1 MHSNLMKRSRPT
13 VVAEQDK
20 PGQVVSL
27 ANRREDP
34 EAAVRNEE
42 TALLLRVRDEQD
54 RGAYSEIFERFAPRL
69 KAYLTSLSNDASV
82 AETVVQEIMIT
93 VWTKSRLFDPSKA
106 SARTWLYTM
115 ARNRLIDVKRGS
127 QREAR
132 FIESYTDQQDPPV
145 DEVDR
150 GASMVN
156 TFKLN
161 ALLEKLPGE
170 QAEVLMFAY
179 VEGYSHREI
188 AERLDLPLGTVKS
201 RIRLAVERLRGSLG
215 DDHAV

>member
-1 MHSNLMKRSRPT
+1 MKRSRPT